1 MNIIKYKINISRKK
15 NYLLSSSLSFIN
27 TVVLTISGIVSVPIA
42 MNYWNRERY
51 GLWTLLISFVL
62 YLNMSNFGLNSA
74 ASFLTAKCG
83 STKIKIKILTRSA
96 LLIIVITA
104 ISGVMFL
111 GLTRLFPGWIAIL
124 GKIPSNLLAEGRATA
139 SIMILGF
146 LINLPFSIVSS
157 GLNGFQRQYID
168 TFFSIIG
175 NIVLF
180 VNLIIIISIHGT
192 LSNYALLNS
201 TTTLII
207 NCLRLIAFK
216 IYVQRKNKIFSDC
229 ELNENITIETISESG
244 YKTIIAASLRFFVIS
259 TASLVVWNTDN
270 LVISNIIG
278 INAVVPYSVTLKL
291 YSVCYN
297 FVFLFNNALLPL
309 LGQAFAEDNWD
320 WINRVYRVFLIIESA
335 LGGLIWVGGI
345 VLVPSIIHIWT
356 GPTGYAG
363 LPTIVFLGMYSY
375 LLSMVSLNSG
385 LISSFN
391 YLKRTTLV
399 SWIEAILKITIS
411 IILTKI
417 IGIAGVAIGTV
428 IGSLFGPSILSPIIL
443 VRRSKGKL
451 IYNKKYVFKHFFFA
465 IIPCVAIGITIQI
478 IFRNDLTIATLFGT
492 ICLFVYIILSIL
504 IMPRE
509 ALEFIKQQ
517 ILLPFIK
524 RSNKA
529 YSTKE

>member
-1 MNIIKYKINISRKK
+1 MNTIKSKIDISRKK
-15 NYLLSSSLSFIN
+15 NYLLSSSLSFVN
-27 TVVLTISGIVSVPIA
+27 TVILTISGIASVPIA

-51 GLWTLLISFVL
+51 GLWILLISFIM

-83 STKIKIKILTRSA
+83 STKIKIKILARSA
-96 LLIIVITA
+96 LLIIVISA

-111 GLTRLFPGWIAIL
+111 TLTKFFPGWIAIL

-168 TFFSIIG
+168 TLFSIIG

-180 VNLIIIISIHGT
+180 MNLIIIINVHGT

-207 NCLRLIAFK
+207 NSIRLFAFK
-216 IYVQRKNKIFSDC
+216 IYVKRKSKLFSDC
-229 ELNENITIETISESG
+229 ELNENITLETTSESG
-244 YKTIIAASLRFFVIS
+244 YKTIITTSLRFFVIS

-297 FVFLFNNALLPL
+297 FIFLFNGALLPL
-309 LGQAFAEDNWD
+309 LGQAFAEGDWD
-320 WINRVYRVFLIIESA
+320 WINRVYRIFLIIESA

-345 VLVPSIIHIWT
+345 VLVPSIIYIWT

-399 SWIEAILKITIS
+399 SWVEAILKIVIS
-411 IILTKI
+411 IILTRT
-417 IGIAGVAIGTV
+417 IGIVGVAIGTV

-443 VRRSKGKL
+443 VRRSRGKL
-451 IYNKKYVFKHFFFA
+451 IYNKEYLFKHFIFA
-465 IIPCVAIGITIQI
+465 VSPCVTIGVTIQI
-478 IFRNDLTIATLFGT
+478 IFKKDLTIATLFGI
-492 ICLFVYIILSIL
+492 ICLLVYIVLSIL

-509 ALEFIKQQ
+509 ALEFIKLQ
-517 ILLPFIK
+517 IQFPFIK

-529 YSTKE
+529 